1 MSGIGRCQ
9 NQGLIC
15 LEHYFLS
22 QNELCITHQKPVDIS
37 KIQSLVLFWFDKDAK
52 KLIYYCRI
60 MNERVTENG
69 YQYLNEDKKFAV
81 IQTCLSFIKTSKNKY
96 NDTK

>member
-1 MSGIGRCQ
+1 
-9 NQGLIC
+9 
-15 LEHYFLS
+15 
-22 QNELCITHQKPVDIS
+22 
-37 KIQSLVLFWFDKDAK
+37 
-52 KLIYYCRI
+52 